1 MARTQSLGTVLEKPE
16 KGVEMNS
23 DEMTEQTPIFCT
35 ESNLSTTTNSEMSR
49 SPPGSKSPKIDV
61 VPQYKLNADVVVL
74 KGPRG

>member
-1 MARTQSLGTVLEKPE
+1 MARTPSLGTVLEKPE

-23 DEMTEQTPIFCT
+23 DEMTEQTPVFCT
-35 ESNLSTTTNSEMSR
+35 ESNLSTTNSEISR
-49 SPPGSKSPKIDV
+49 SPHRSKSPKIDV